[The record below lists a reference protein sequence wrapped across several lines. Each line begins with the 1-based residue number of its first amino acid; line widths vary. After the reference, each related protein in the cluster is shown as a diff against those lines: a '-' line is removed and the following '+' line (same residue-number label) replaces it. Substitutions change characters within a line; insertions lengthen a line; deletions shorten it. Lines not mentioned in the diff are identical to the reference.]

1 MTEPF
6 KSDLSAFIL
15 PPGFQKHSNEL
26 GQAFVEIL
34 KDVFAL
40 QCIRD
45 SAILDKE
52 E

>member
-1 MTEPF
+1 MVT
-6 KSDLSAFIL
+6 
-15 PPGFQKHSNEL
+15 NEL

-52 E
+52 DVMPQVEE